1 MSESVSQ
8 SVSQSVKP
16 SVLVVVLLA
25 MLHRG
30 AMRVLG
36 SLTSLDHVCMC
47 SSAVRQWQWRR
58 GVLSVSGSGRVRER
72 RSEGKGK
79 EKGSSATTC
88 IEDRVFKHMKNQC
101 FVEGG
106 SKVVSE

>member
-1 MSESVSQ
+1 VSQ

-16 SVLVVVLLA
+16 SVVVVVLLA

-58 GVLSVSGSGRVRER
+58 GVSSEPGRVRERVRER